1 MSFGYSKYSFQPL
14 NDYSS
19 QYFFGRNKT
28 PNLQKTT
35 FQEDKDYAESLINTR
50 LNRLNQDK
58 KNYYNNN
65 YNYNYNYNNE
75 PQIQGQPTSNLAQ
88 RGFDIMRS
96 FEPIHVPVEI
106 PGNGIPITNV
116 PRYELGGPVFE
127 KQKGIKQKLQ
137 NKKITDILLALNFL
151 GYIPRRTRPIQ
162 IFEDPEPDVVLPPKP
177 RVPTP
182 PPIIV
187 IKKKKKKAKKIKKP
201 FSKRNWW
208 RLLKDFINVFIFFST
223 GRKYSTLYAKERNL
237 LIESRTKNLV
247 QEIALIKDWLISI
260 EEPFWNEFRVFEDL
274 DLSFSNNDSQ
284 NKIKSQSLKI
294 IVIIKKFMEN
304 LISKTTKLTDIPD
317 RIQEIIYEYIRE
329 RGFFPK
335 QYLTT
340 FQTNRIDF
348 EFFGGTRNI
357 NSTRAGM
364 ILAYL
369 IICGV
374 LVQQI
379 LLHIKDVF
387 KEFKK
392 NKKVENSAKY
402 VGSIIHYLTRDT
414 FISSPQVV
422 KSCLG
427 LFNYYRNYHIY
438 SSQIEKQEDSFRGML
453 TLEGTEN
460 DDEYAEFL
468 VPEETITQFWNMNPA
483 FIETYS
489 KFIFSW
495 AKKLAKIIKLK
506 YSRNDRNLLPRKRLA
521 RPPNKTIKRR
531 ESSDEE
537 DIKETK
543 KKVISNNNI
552 NKNDKSIKDKK
563 GESKKDKEESEEE
576 EEEEDDE

>member
-19 QYFFGRNKT
+19 EYLYGRNKT

-35 FQEDKDYAESLINTR
+35 FKENKDYVESLINTR

-58 KNYYNNN
+58 RNYYNNN
-65 YNYNYNYNNE
+65 YNYSLNLPSQN
-75 PQIQGQPTSNLAQ
+75 QQTSNLAK
-88 RGFDIMRS
+88 RGFDIMNSRS

-106 PGNGIPITNV
+106 PGNAIPITNV
-116 PRYELGGPVFE
+116 PRYEFGGPVFE
-127 KQKGIKQKLQ
+127 KTKGLKQKIQ

-151 GYIPRRTRPIQ
+151 GYIPKPTKPIQ
-162 IFEDPEPDVVLPPKP
+162 TFEDPEPDVVIPPKE

-182 PPIIV
+182 PPVIV
-187 IKKKKKKAKKIKKP
+187 IKKKKKKVKKMKKP

-208 RLLKDFINVFIFFST
+208 RLLKDFINLYIFFST

-274 DLSFSNNDSQ
+274 DLSFSNKDSQ

-304 LISKTTKLTDIPD
+304 LISKTTRLSDIPD

-335 QYLTT
+335 SYLTT

-348 EFFGGTRNI
+348 EFFGGTRNV

-369 IICGV
+369 LICGV

-379 LLHIKDVF
+379 LLHMKEVF

-392 NKKVENSAKY
+392 NNKVEISGKY

-414 FISSPQVV
+414 FISSPHVV

-438 SSQIEKQEDSFRGML
+438 SAQIEKQEDSFRGML

-468 VPEETITQFWNMNPA
+468 IPEETITQFWHLNSA
-483 FIETYS
+483 FVETYS

-506 YSRNDRNLLPRKRLA
+506 YSKNDRNLLPRRRLS
-521 RPPNKTIKRR
+521 RPPIKTIKRR

-537 DIKETK
+537 DKKEIK
-543 KKVISNNNI
+543 KKEIT
-552 NKNDKSIKDKK
+552 NKKGKDDKK
-563 GESKKDKEESEEE
+563 LENKIEDENNDEEEEEE
-576 EEEEDDE
+576 EEEED

>member
-35 FQEDKDYAESLINTR
+35 FKEDKDYVESLINTR
-50 LNRLNQDK
+50 LNRLNQDR

-65 YNYNYNYNNE
+65 NNYINNYN
-75 PQIQGQPTSNLAQ
+75 PQFQVQQTSNLAQ

-151 GYIPRRTRPIQ
+151 GYIPRPTKQIE
-162 IFEDPEPDVVLPPKP
+162 IFEDPEPDVVVPSKP

-182 PPIIV
+182 PVIV
-187 IKKKKKKAKKIKKP
+187 IKKKKKKVKKIKKP

-237 LIESRTKNLV
+237 LIESRTKNLG
-247 QEIALIKDWLISI
+247 QEIGLIKDWLISI

-274 DLSFSNNDSQ
+274 DLSFSNKDSQ

-392 NKKVENSAKY
+392 NKNVENSAKY
-402 VGSIIHYLTRDT
+402 IGSIIHYLTRDT

-438 SSQIEKQEDSFRGML
+438 SAQIEKQEDSFRGML

-468 VPEETITQFWNMNPA
+468 VPEENITQFWNMNPA
-483 FIETYS
+483 FVETYC

-537 DIKETK
+537 DEKEIK
-543 KKVISNNNI
+543 KKVNSINNNNNNKKNEDKKVE
-552 NKNDKSIKDKK
+552 NKND
-563 GESKKDKEESEEE
+563 EEEYEE

>member
-1 MSFGYSKYSFQPL
+1 M
-14 NDYSS
+14 
-19 QYFFGRNKT
+19 
-28 PNLQKTT
+28 
-35 FQEDKDYAESLINTR
+35 
-50 LNRLNQDK
+50 
-58 KNYYNNN
+58 
-65 YNYNYNYNNE
+65 
-75 PQIQGQPTSNLAQ
+75 
-88 RGFDIMRS
+88 
-96 FEPIHVPVEI
+96 
-106 PGNGIPITNV
+106 
-116 PRYELGGPVFE
+116 
-127 KQKGIKQKLQ
+127 
-137 NKKITDILLALNFL
+137 
-151 GYIPRRTRPIQ
+151 
-162 IFEDPEPDVVLPPKP
+162 
-177 RVPTP
+177 
-182 PPIIV
+182 
-187 IKKKKKKAKKIKKP
+187 
-201 FSKRNWW
+201 
-208 RLLKDFINVFIFFST
+208 
-223 GRKYSTLYAKERNL
+223 
-237 LIESRTKNLV
+237 
-247 QEIALIKDWLISI
+247 ISI

-483 FIETYS
+483 FVETYS

-576 EEEEDDE
+576 EEEEEDDE

>member
-1 MSFGYSKYSFQPL
+1 MSFGYSKYSFDPL
-14 NDYSS
+14 NNYTNE
-19 QYFFGRNKT
+19 YLYGRHKT

-35 FQEDKDYAESLINTR
+35 FKEDKEYAESLINTR
-50 LNRLNQDK
+50 LNRLTQDK
-58 KNYYNNN
+58 KNYYN
-65 YNYNYNYNNE
+65 YKYNNNFS
-75 PQIQGQPTSNLAQ
+75 PPSQSNFAKI
-88 RGFDIMRS
+88 GNNIINPRS
-96 FEPIHVPVEI
+96 FEPIHVPAEI

-127 KQKGIKQKLQ
+127 KQKWMKKKLQ

-151 GYIPRRTRPIQ
+151 GYIPKPTRPVET
-162 IFEDPEPDVVLPPKP
+162 FEDPEPDVVIPPKP

-182 PPIIV
+182 PVVI
-187 IKKKKKKAKKIKKP
+187 IKKKKKKIKKIKKP

-223 GRKYSTLYAKERNL
+223 GRKYSTLYAKERNIL
-237 LIESRTKNLV
+237 LESRTKNLV

-260 EEPFWNEFRVFEDL
+260 EEPFWSEFRVFEEL
-274 DLSFSNNDSQ
+274 DLSFSNKDSQ

-340 FQTNRIDF
+340 FQVNRIDF

-364 ILAYL
+364 LLAYL

-379 LLHIKDVF
+379 LLHMREVF

-392 NKKVENSAKY
+392 NKKVETSAKY

-414 FISSPQVV
+414 FISSPKVV

-438 SSQIEKQEDSFRGML
+438 NEQIEKQEDSFRGML
-453 TLEGTEN
+453 TWEGNEN
-460 DDEYAEFL
+460 EDEYAEYL
-468 VPEETITQFWNMNPA
+468 VPEENITQFWHLNPA
-483 FIETYS
+483 FVETYS

-506 YSRNDRNLLPRKRLA
+506 YSRNDRNLLPRRRLT
-521 RPPNKTIKRR
+521 RPVNKTIKRR

-537 DIKETK
+537 DKKEIK
-543 KKVISNNNI
+543 KKEITS
-552 NKNDKSIKDKK
+552 NKNNKEQNDKKDNKDKK
-563 GESKKDKEESEEE
+563 ENEEEDEEE

>member
-14 NDYSS
+14 NNYTQEYLYGR
-19 QYFFGRNKT
+19 QYT
-28 PNLQKTT
+28 PNLQTKT
-35 FQEDKDYAESLINTR
+35 FKEDKDYVESLINTR
-50 LNRLNQDK
+50 LNRLTQQK

-65 YNYNYNYNNE
+65 YNFQPPPQSQQQSNFAKIGYN
-75 PQIQGQPTSNLAQ
+75 
-88 RGFDIMRS
+88 IMNSRS

-106 PGNGIPITNV
+106 PGNGIPISNV

-127 KQKGIKQKLQ
+127 KQKGIKKKLQ

-151 GYIPRRTRPIQ
+151 GYIPKPTRPIET
-162 IFEDPEPDVVLPPKP
+162 FEEPEPDVELPPEE

-182 PPIIV
+182 PAPII
-187 IKKKKKKAKKIKKP
+187 IKKRKKKPKKLKKP
-201 FSKRNWW
+201 YSKRNWW
-208 RLLKDFINVFIFFST
+208 RLIKDFINLFIFFST
-223 GRKYSTLYAKERNL
+223 GRKYSTLYAKERNQ

-247 QEIALIKDWLISI
+247 QEIAYIKDWLIAI
-260 EEPFWNEFRVFEDL
+260 EEPFWSEFRVFEEL
-274 DLSFSNNDSQ
+274 DLSFSNKDSL

-317 RIQEIIYEYIRE
+317 RIQEIIYEYIKE

-348 EFFGGTRNI
+348 EFFGGTRNV

-379 LLHIKDVF
+379 LLHIREVF

-392 NKKVENSAKY
+392 NKKVETSAKY

-414 FISSPQVV
+414 FMSNPQVV

-438 SSQIEKQEDSFRGML
+438 NEQIEKQEESFKGML
-453 TLEGTEN
+453 TWEGNEN
-460 DDEYAEFL
+460 EDEYAEFL
-468 VPEETITQFWNMNPA
+468 VPEETITQFWHLNSA
-483 FIETYS
+483 FVQTYN

-506 YSRNDRNLLPRKRLA
+506 FSRNDRNLLPRKRLE

-537 DIKETK
+537 DKKEVK
-543 KKVISNNNI
+543 KKEITS
-552 NKNDKSIKDKK
+552 NKNDKDNENKEDKK
-563 GESKKDKEESEEE
+563 EKNEEEEEEGEEE
-576 EEEEDDE
+576 EEEEDED

>member
-35 FQEDKDYAESLINTR
+35 FKEDKDYVESLINTR
-50 LNRLNQDK
+50 LNRLNQDR

-65 YNYNYNYNNE
+65 YINNYN
-75 PQIQGQPTSNLAQ
+75 PQFQGQQTSNLAQ

-151 GYIPRRTRPIQ
+151 GYIPRPTKQIE
-162 IFEDPEPDVVLPPKP
+162 IFEDPEPDVTVPPKP

-182 PPIIV
+182 PVII
-187 IKKKKKKAKKIKKP
+187 IKKKKKKVKKIKKP

-237 LIESRTKNLV
+237 LIESRTKNLG
-247 QEIALIKDWLISI
+247 QEIGLIKDWLISI

-274 DLSFSNNDSQ
+274 DLSFSNKDSQ

-357 NSTRAGM
+357 NSTKAGM

-392 NKKVENSAKY
+392 NKNVENSAKY
-402 VGSIIHYLTRDT
+402 IGSIIHYLTRDT
-414 FISSPQVV
+414 FISNPQVV

-438 SSQIEKQEDSFRGML
+438 SAQIEKQEDSFRGML

-468 VPEETITQFWNMNPA
+468 VPEENITQFWNMNPA
-483 FIETYS
+483 FVETYC

-537 DIKETK
+537 DEKETK
-543 KKVISNNNI
+543 KKVNSINNNNNNKKNEDKKVE
-552 NKNDKSIKDKK
+552 NKND
-563 GESKKDKEESEEE
+563 EEEYEE
-576 EEEEDDE
+576 EEEEDEE

>member
-14 NDYSS
+14 NNYSS
-19 QYFFGRNKT
+19 EYFNGRFKT

-35 FQEDKDYAESLINTR
+35 FKEDKDYVESLINTR

-58 KNYYNNN
+58 RNYYNNN
-65 YNYNYNYNNE
+65 YDYNYNNNYE
-75 PQIQGQPTSNLAQ
+75 PPHGFQTSNLAK
-88 RGFDIMRS
+88 RGYDIMNTRS

-106 PGNGIPITNV
+106 PGNAIPITNV

-151 GYIPRRTRPIQ
+151 GYIPKPTRPVET
-162 IFEDPEPDVVLPPKP
+162 FEDPEPDVVLPPKP

-182 PPIIV
+182 PVIV
-187 IKKKKKKAKKIKKP
+187 IKKKKKKIKKIKKP

-208 RLLKDFINVFIFFST
+208 RLLKDFINLFIFFST
-223 GRKYSTLYAKERNL
+223 GRKYSTLYAKERNM
-237 LIESRTKNLV
+237 LIESRTKNVV

-260 EEPFWNEFRVFEDL
+260 EEPFFSEFRVFEDL
-274 DLSFSNNDSQ
+274 DLTFSNKDSH
-284 NKIKSQSLKI
+284 NKIKGQSLKI

-304 LISKTTKLTDIPD
+304 LIAKTTKLSDIPD
-317 RIQEIIYEYIRE
+317 RIQEIFYEYIRE

-335 QYLTT
+335 SYLTT
-340 FQTNRIDF
+340 FQTNRMDF
-348 EFFGGTRNI
+348 EFFGGTRNV

-379 LLHIKDVF
+379 LLHMKEVF

-392 NKKVENSAKY
+392 NKKVEISAKY

-414 FISSPQVV
+414 FISNPRVV
-422 KSCLG
+422 TNCLG

-438 SSQIEKQEDSFRGML
+438 SAQIERQEDSFRGLL

-468 VPEETITQFWNMNPA
+468 IPEEDITQFWHLNPA
-483 FIETYS
+483 FIETYT
-489 KFIFSW
+489 KFISSW

-506 YSRNDRNLLPRKRLA
+506 FSKNDRNLLPRKRLA
-521 RPPNKTIKRR
+521 RPPIKTIKRR

-537 DIKETK
+537 DEKEK
-543 KKVISNNNI
+543 KKVEINI
-552 NKNDKSIKDKK
+552 NKKDDKNKKTEDKK
-563 GESKKDKEESEEE
+563 EENKIEDEEEEEEE
-576 EEEEDDE
+576 EEEED

>member
-14 NDYSS
+14 NDYNSE
-19 QYFFGRNKT
+19 YFYGRHKT
-28 PNLQKTT
+28 PNLDKTS
-35 FQEDKDYAESLINTR
+35 FKEDKEFVESLINTR

-65 YNYNYNYNNE
+65 YNYNYNNTLE
-75 PQIQGQPTSNLAQ
+75 PPPQGFQTSNLAK
-88 RGFDIMRS
+88 RGYNIMNSRS

-106 PGNGIPITNV
+106 PGNGIPVTNV
-116 PRYELGGPVFE
+116 PRYEFGGPVFE
-127 KQKGIKQKLQ
+127 KQKGIKQRLQ

-151 GYIPRRTRPIQ
+151 GYIPKPTRPVQ
-162 IFEDPEPDVVLPPKP
+162 TFEDPEPDVILPPKP

-182 PPIIV
+182 PAPII
-187 IKKKKKKAKKIKKP
+187 IKKKKKKVKKMKKP

-208 RLLKDFINVFIFFST
+208 RLLKDFINLFIFFST

-260 EEPFWNEFRVFEDL
+260 EEPFFNEFRVFEDL
-274 DLSFSNNDSQ
+274 DLSFSNKDSQ
-284 NKIKSQSLKI
+284 NKIKNQSLKI

-304 LISKTTKLTDIPD
+304 LISKTTKLSDIPD

-335 QYLTT
+335 SYLTT

-348 EFFGGTRNI
+348 EFFGGTRNV
-357 NSTRAGM
+357 NTTRAGM

-379 LLHIKDVF
+379 LLHMKEVF

-392 NKKVENSAKY
+392 NKKVDTSAKY

-414 FISSPQVV
+414 FIQSPRVV

-438 SSQIEKQEDSFRGML
+438 SAQIEKQEDSFRGML

-468 VPEETITQFWNMNPA
+468 IPEENITQFWHLNTA
-483 FIETYS
+483 FVETFT
-489 KFIFSW
+489 KFISSW

-506 YSRNDRNLLPRKRLA
+506 YSRNDRNLLPRKRLT

-537 DIKETK
+537 DE
-543 KKVISNNNI
+543 
-552 NKNDKSIKDKK
+552 KDKK
-563 GESKKDKEESEEE
+563 KEIKINKKEQNKKSEDKKEDDKIETEEEEEE
-576 EEEEDDE
+576 EEEED